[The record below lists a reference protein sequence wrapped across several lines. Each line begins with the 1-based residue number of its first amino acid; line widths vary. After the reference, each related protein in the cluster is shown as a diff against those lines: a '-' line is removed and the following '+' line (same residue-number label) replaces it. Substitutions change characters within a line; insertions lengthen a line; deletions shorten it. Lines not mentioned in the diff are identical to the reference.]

1 MQLANLLFYLSYG
14 VVVLLMYIGVKY
26 RSDNASRSP
35 YWPISLGLIT
45 VASFTF
51 VLAGLTPIV
60 FLSIANSSL
69 VFSGLAIILF
79 IRSWDSSNKKLDP
92 RYFWVAYCAAVV
104 GYEFL
109 RIYTSFGFRVY
120 LMTALVGGISLLGLA
135 ETMLSS
141 SEGKRLQFNVLKAA
155 FVLQFV
161 LLVVRALNNTYGE
174 STSTVYQEEVLGAIL
189 RCMAMG
195 STLLVFISI
204 NNILFEN
211 LLGLERKKAID
222 SELKMLSSL
231 NALAMARDNETGAHI
246 VRTQEYVRCL
256 AHRIRDQG
264 DYVDD
269 LSDEAIDKMHKAAP
283 LHDVGKVGIPD
294 GILYK
299 RGSLTK
305 EEWGVMKTHTLIGE
319 KVLES
324 AKSQLSNILGRDVI
338 DVAIEIAGAHHEQW
352 DGGGYPRGLKGEQIP
367 LSARIMALADMY
379 DALISERVYKSG
391 WDHEDAIAEILGRR
405 GTHFDPV
412 VVEAFAAERDRFQI
426 IAQRHRDLMEEEKA
440 FVDSIESTDHKL
452 RRSEEKF
459 EFLFEHSP
467 IGMAMV
473 DFLTGDFV
481 EVNASLLEST
491 QYTKEEFLK
500 LSFWDITPK
509 EYAPQEE
516 QQLEDL
522 RTKGSFGPNRKEY
535 IRKDGTRFPISIR
548 GFIITDVDSRK
559 LVWGIIE
566 DLSKNQLS
574 L

>member
-1 MQLANLLFYLSYG
+1 MKLANLLFYCSFG
-14 VVVLLMYIGVKY
+14 AVVLLMFIGAQR
-26 RSDNASRSP
+26 RSDKVARSK

-45 VASFTF
+45 LASFTF

-60 FLSIANSSL
+60 FLSIANVSMI
-69 VFSGLAIILF
+69 FSGIAVVLF
-79 IRSWDSSNKKLDP
+79 IRSWDAKNQELKLQ
-92 RYFWVAYCAAVV
+92 YFWIIFFVCIVV
-104 GYEFL
+104 YEFL
-109 RIYTSFGFRVY
+109 RVYFSFSFRVY
-120 LMTALVGGISLLGLA
+120 LITSVVGAISLFGLV
-135 ETMLSS
+135 ETMLVS
-141 SEGKRLQFNVLKAA
+141 GDDKRLQFTVLKVA
-155 FVLQFV
+155 FLLQFA
-161 LLVVRALNNTYGE
+161 LLIVRALNINVG
-174 STSTVYQEEVLGAIL
+174 TSIANVYQEEALSATL

-195 STLLVFISI
+195 STLLIYISI

-211 LLGLERKKAID
+211 LLGLERKKSID
-222 SELKMLSSL
+222 AELKMLSSL

-256 AHRIRDQG
+256 ANRIRNQG
-264 DYVDD
+264 DYVAE
-269 LSDEAIDKMHKAAP
+269 LSDDVIDNIHKAAP

-299 RGSLTK
+299 QGALTK

-319 KVLES
+319 NVLAS
-324 AKSQLSNILGRDVI
+324 AKSQLPNKLGMDVI
-338 DVAIEIAGAHHEQW
+338 DVAIEIAGSHHEQW
-352 DGGGYPRGLKGEQIP
+352 DGGGYPRGLKGNQIP

-391 WDHEDAIAEILGRR
+391 WEHEEAVNEILSKR

-426 IAQRHRDLMEEEKA
+426 IAQRHRDLMGEEKP
-440 FVDSIESTDHKL
+440 FVDSIETFDHKL

-481 EVNASLLEST
+481 EVNTSLLNST

-500 LSFWDITPK
+500 LSFWDITPP
-509 EYAPQEE
+509 EYQPQEE

-522 RTKGSFGPNRKEY
+522 KTKGSFGPNRKEY
-535 IRKDGTRFPISIR
+535 IRKDGTRFPILIR
-548 GFIITDVDSRK
+548 GFIITDVDSRQ

-566 DLSKNQLS
+566 DLSERS
-574 L
+574 

>member
-1 MQLANLLFYLSYG
+1 MKLANLLFYCSFG
-14 VVVLLMYIGVKY
+14 AVVLLMFIGAQR
-26 RSDNASRSP
+26 RSDKVARSK

-45 VASFTF
+45 LASFTF

-60 FLSIANSSL
+60 FLSIANVSMI
-69 VFSGLAIILF
+69 FSGIAVVLF
-79 IRSWDSSNKKLDP
+79 IRSWDAKNQELKLQ
-92 RYFWVAYCAAVV
+92 YFWIIFFVCIVV
-104 GYEFL
+104 YEFL
-109 RIYTSFGFRVY
+109 RVYFSFSFRVY
-120 LMTALVGGISLLGLA
+120 LITSVVGAISLFGLV
-135 ETMLSS
+135 ETMLVS
-141 SEGKRLQFNVLKAA
+141 GGDKRLQFTVLKVA
-155 FVLQFV
+155 FLLQFA
-161 LLVVRALNNTYGE
+161 LLIVRALNINVG
-174 STSTVYQEEVLGAIL
+174 TSIANVYQEEALSATL

-195 STLLVFISI
+195 STLLIYISI

-211 LLGLERKKAID
+211 LLGLERKKSID
-222 SELKMLSSL
+222 AELKMLSSL

-256 AHRIRDQG
+256 ANRIRNQG
-264 DYVDD
+264 DYVAE
-269 LSDEAIDKMHKAAP
+269 LSDDVIDNIHKAAP

-299 RGSLTK
+299 QGALTK

-319 KVLES
+319 NVLAS
-324 AKSQLSNILGRDVI
+324 AKSQLPNKLGMDVI
-338 DVAIEIAGAHHEQW
+338 DVAIEIAGSHHEQW
-352 DGGGYPRGLKGEQIP
+352 DGGGYPRGLKGNQIP

-391 WDHEDAIAEILGRR
+391 WEHEEAVNEILSKR

-426 IAQRHRDLMEEEKA
+426 IAQRHRDLMGEEKP
-440 FVDSIESTDHKL
+440 FVDSIETFDHKL

-481 EVNASLLEST
+481 EVNTSLLNST

-500 LSFWDITPK
+500 LSFWDITPP
-509 EYAPQEE
+509 EYQPQEE

-522 RTKGSFGPNRKEY
+522 KTKGSFGPNRKEY
-535 IRKDGTRFPISIR
+535 IRKDGTRFPILIR
-548 GFIITDVDSRK
+548 GFIITDVDSRQ

-566 DLSKNQLS
+566 DLSERS
-574 L
+574 

>member
-14 VVVLLMYIGVKY
+14 VVVLLMFIGVKN
-26 RSDNASRSP
+26 RSDNASRSS

-45 VASFTF
+45 VACFTF

-60 FLSIANSSL
+60 FLSIANMSL

-79 IRSWDSSNKKLDP
+79 IRSWDSSNRKLDP
-92 RYFWVAYCAAVV
+92 RYFWAAYFIAVI

-109 RIYTSFGFRVY
+109 RIYASFGFRVY
-120 LMTALVGGISLLGLA
+120 LMTALVGGISLLGLV
-135 ETMLSS
+135 ETMLTSN
-141 SEGKRLQFNVLKAA
+141 EGKRLQFNVLKIA
-155 FVLQFV
+155 FVMQFV
-161 LLVVRALNNTYGE
+161 LLVVRALNNTQGL
-174 STSTVYQEEVLGAIL
+174 SSSTVYQEEVLGAIL

-264 DYVDD
+264 DYVED

-319 KVLES
+319 NVLES
-324 AKSQLSNILGRDVI
+324 AKSQLPNLLGRDVI

-391 WDHEDAIAEILGRR
+391 WDHEDAVAEILGRR

-426 IAQRHRDLMEEEKA
+426 IAQRHRDLKEEEKP
-440 FVDSIESTDHKL
+440 FVEAIESSDHKL

-481 EVNASLLEST
+481 EVNASLLGST

-566 DLSKNQLS
+566 DLSKQA
-574 L
+574 

>member
-1 MQLANLLFYLSYG
+1 MQLANLLFYCSFG
-14 VVVLLMYIGVKY
+14 AVVLLMFIGAQR
-26 RSDNASRSP
+26 RSDKVARSK

-45 VASFTF
+45 LASFTF

-60 FLSIANSSL
+60 FLSIANVSMI
-69 VFSGLAIILF
+69 FSGIAVVLF
-79 IRSWDSSNKKLDP
+79 IRSWDAKNQELKLQ
-92 RYFWVAYCAAVV
+92 YFWIIFFVCIVV
-104 GYEFL
+104 YEFL
-109 RIYTSFGFRVY
+109 RVYFSFSFRVY
-120 LMTALVGGISLLGLA
+120 LITSVVGAISLFGLV
-135 ETMLSS
+135 ETMLVS
-141 SEGKRLQFNVLKAA
+141 GDDKRLQFTVLKVA
-155 FVLQFV
+155 FLLQFA
-161 LLVVRALNNTYGE
+161 LLIVRAFNINVG
-174 STSTVYQEEVLGAIL
+174 TSIANVYQEEALSATL

-195 STLLVFISI
+195 STLLIYISI

-211 LLGLERKKAID
+211 LLGLERKKSID
-222 SELKMLSSL
+222 AELKMLSSL

-256 AHRIRDQG
+256 ANRIRNQG
-264 DYVDD
+264 DYVAE
-269 LSDEAIDKMHKAAP
+269 LSDDVIDNIHKAAP

-299 RGSLTK
+299 QGALTK

-319 KVLES
+319 NVLAS
-324 AKSQLSNILGRDVI
+324 AKSQLPNKLGMDVI
-338 DVAIEIAGAHHEQW
+338 DVAIEIAGSHHEQW
-352 DGGGYPRGLKGEQIP
+352 DGGGYPRGLKGNQIP

-391 WDHEDAIAEILGRR
+391 WEHEEAVNEILSKR

-426 IAQRHRDLMEEEKA
+426 IAQRHRDLMGEEKP
-440 FVDSIESTDHKL
+440 FVDSIETFDHKL

-481 EVNASLLEST
+481 EVNTSLLNST

-500 LSFWDITPK
+500 LSFWDITPP
-509 EYAPQEE
+509 EYQPQEE

-522 RTKGSFGPNRKEY
+522 KTKGSFGPNRKEY
-535 IRKDGTRFPISIR
+535 IRKDGTRFPILIR
-548 GFIITDVDSRK
+548 GFIITDVDSRQ

-566 DLSKNQLS
+566 DLSERS
-574 L
+574 

>member
-1 MQLANLLFYLSYG
+1 MKLANLLFYCSFG
-14 VVVLLMYIGVKY
+14 AVVLLMFIGAQR
-26 RSDNASRSP
+26 RSDKVARSK

-45 VASFTF
+45 LASFTF

-60 FLSIANSSL
+60 FLSIANVSMI
-69 VFSGLAIILF
+69 FSGIAVVLF
-79 IRSWDSSNKKLDP
+79 IRSWDAKNQELKLQ
-92 RYFWVAYCAAVV
+92 YFWIIFFVCIVV
-104 GYEFL
+104 YEFL
-109 RIYTSFGFRVY
+109 RVYFSFSFRVY
-120 LMTALVGGISLLGLA
+120 LITSVVGAISLFGLV
-135 ETMLSS
+135 ETMLVSGD
-141 SEGKRLQFNVLKAA
+141 GKRLQFTVLKVA
-155 FVLQFV
+155 FLLQFA
-161 LLVVRALNNTYGE
+161 LLIVRALNINVG
-174 STSTVYQEEVLGAIL
+174 TSIANVYQEEALSATL

-195 STLLVFISI
+195 STLLIYISI

-211 LLGLERKKAID
+211 LLGLERKKSID
-222 SELKMLSSL
+222 AELKMLSSL

-256 AHRIRDQG
+256 ANRIRNQG
-264 DYVDD
+264 DYVAE
-269 LSDEAIDKMHKAAP
+269 LSDDVIDNIHKAAP

-299 RGSLTK
+299 QGALTK

-319 KVLES
+319 NVLAS
-324 AKSQLSNILGRDVI
+324 AKSQLPNKLGMDVI
-338 DVAIEIAGAHHEQW
+338 DVAIEIAGSHHEQW
-352 DGGGYPRGLKGEQIP
+352 DGGGYPRGLKGNQIP

-391 WDHEDAIAEILGRR
+391 WEHEEAVNEILSKR

-426 IAQRHRDLMEEEKA
+426 IAQRHRDLMGEEKP
-440 FVDSIESTDHKL
+440 FVDSIETFDHKL

-481 EVNASLLEST
+481 EVNTSLLNST

-500 LSFWDITPK
+500 LSFWDITPP
-509 EYAPQEE
+509 EYQPQEE

-522 RTKGSFGPNRKEY
+522 KTKGSFGPNRKEY
-535 IRKDGTRFPISIR
+535 IRKDGTRFPILIR
-548 GFIITDVDSRK
+548 GFIITDVDSRQ

-566 DLSKNQLS
+566 DLSERS
-574 L
+574 

>member
-1 MQLANLLFYLSYG
+1 MT
-14 VVVLLMYIGVKY
+14 
-26 RSDNASRSP
+26 
-35 YWPISLGLIT
+35 GL
-45 VASFTF
+45 VS
-51 VLAGLTPIV
+51 
-60 FLSIANSSL
+60 
-69 VFSGLAIILF
+69 
-79 IRSWDSSNKKLDP
+79 
-92 RYFWVAYCAAVV
+92 
-104 GYEFL
+104 
-109 RIYTSFGFRVY
+109 
-120 LMTALVGGISLLGLA
+120 GISLLGLV
-135 ETMLSS
+135 ETMLASR
-141 SEGKRLQFNVLKAA
+141 EDKRLQFNILKIA

-161 LLVVRALNNTYGE
+161 LLVVRALNTNFGA
-174 STSTVYQEEVLGAIL
+174 SIATVYQEDVLSATL
-189 RCMAMG
+189 RCMALG

-211 LLGLERKKAID
+211 LLGLERKKSIEA
-222 SELKMLSSL
+222 ELKMLSSL

-256 AHRIRDQG
+256 ANRIRQQG
-264 DYVDD
+264 DYVEE
-269 LSDEAIDKMHKAAP
+269 LSDDVIENIHKAAP

-299 RGSLTK
+299 QGSLTK

-319 KVLES
+319 NVLAS
-324 AKSQLSNILGRDVI
+324 SKSQLPNRLGMDVI

-352 DGGGYPRGLKGEQIP
+352 DGGGYPRGLKGNQIP
-367 LSARIMALADMY
+367 LSARIMSLADMY

-391 WDHEDAIAEILGRR
+391 WEHEEAVKEILSKR
-405 GTHFDPV
+405 GTHFDPI

-426 IAQRHRDLMEEEKA
+426 IAQRHRDLMGEEKP
-440 FVDSIESTDHKL
+440 FVDSIETFDHKL

-473 DFLTGDFV
+473 DYLTGDFV
-481 EVNASLLEST
+481 EANASLLNST

-500 LSFWDITPK
+500 LSFWDITPS
-509 EYAPQEE
+509 EYQPQED

-535 IRKDGTRFPISIR
+535 IRKDGTRFPILIR

-566 DLSKNQLS
+566 DLSGYSQ
-574 L
+574 

>member
-1 MQLANLLFYLSYG
+1 MQLVNLLFYCSFG
-14 VVVLLMYIGVKY
+14 VVVLLMFIGAQR
-26 RSDNASRSP
+26 RSDKVARSK

-45 VASFTF
+45 LASFTF

-60 FLSIANSSL
+60 FLSIANVSMI
-69 VFSGLAIILF
+69 FSGIAVVLF
-79 IRSWDSSNKKLDP
+79 IRSWDVKNQELKLQ
-92 RYFWVAYCAAVV
+92 YFWIIFFVCIVV
-104 GYEFL
+104 YEFL
-109 RIYTSFGFRVY
+109 RVYFSFSFRVY
-120 LMTALVGGISLLGLA
+120 LITSVVGAISLLGLV
-135 ETMLSS
+135 ETMLVS
-141 SEGKRLQFNVLKAA
+141 GGDKRFQFNVLKVA
-155 FVLQFV
+155 FILQFIL
-161 LLVVRALNNTYGE
+161 LLVRAFNINVG
-174 STSTVYQEEVLGAIL
+174 TSIASVYQEEVLSATL
-189 RCMAMG
+189 RFMAMG
-195 STLLVFISI
+195 STLIIFISI

-211 LLGLERKKAID
+211 LVGLERKKSID
-222 SELKMLSSL
+222 AELKMLSSL

-256 AHRIRDQG
+256 ANRIRNQG
-264 DYVDD
+264 DYVAE
-269 LSDEAIDKMHKAAP
+269 LSDDVIDNIHKAAP

-299 RGSLTK
+299 QGSLTK

-319 KVLES
+319 NVLAS
-324 AKSQLSNILGRDVI
+324 AKSQLPDKLGMDVI

-352 DGGGYPRGLKGEQIP
+352 DGGGYPRGLKGNQIP

-391 WDHEDAIAEILGRR
+391 WEHEEAVNEILSKR

-426 IAQRHRDLMEEEKA
+426 IAQRHRDLMGEEKP
-440 FVDSIESTDHKL
+440 FVDSIETFDHKL

-481 EVNASLLEST
+481 EVNTSLLNST

-500 LSFWDITPK
+500 LSFWDITPP
-509 EYAPQEE
+509 EYQPQEE

-522 RTKGSFGPNRKEY
+522 KTKGSFGPNRKEY
-535 IRKDGTRFPISIR
+535 IRKDGTRFPILIR
-548 GFIITDVDSRK
+548 GFIITDVDSRQ

-566 DLSKNQLS
+566 DLSERLQ
-574 L
+574 

>member
-1 MQLANLLFYLSYG
+1 MKLANLLFYCSFG
-14 VVVLLMYIGVKY
+14 AVVLLMFIGAQR
-26 RSDNASRSP
+26 RSDKVARSK

-45 VASFTF
+45 LASFTF

-60 FLSIANSSL
+60 FLSIANVSMI
-69 VFSGLAIILF
+69 FSGIAVVLF
-79 IRSWDSSNKKLDP
+79 IRSWDAKNQELKLQ
-92 RYFWVAYCAAVV
+92 YFWIIFFVCIVV
-104 GYEFL
+104 YEFL
-109 RIYTSFGFRVY
+109 RVYFSFSFRVY
-120 LMTALVGGISLLGLA
+120 LITSVVGAISLFGLV
-135 ETMLSS
+135 ETMLVS
-141 SEGKRLQFNVLKAA
+141 GDDKRLQFTVLKVA
-155 FVLQFV
+155 FLLQFA
-161 LLVVRALNNTYGE
+161 LLIVRALNINVG
-174 STSTVYQEEVLGAIL
+174 TSIANVYQEDALSATL

-195 STLLVFISI
+195 STLLIYISI

-211 LLGLERKKAID
+211 LLGLERKKSID
-222 SELKMLSSL
+222 AELKMLSSL

-256 AHRIRDQG
+256 ANRIRNQG
-264 DYVDD
+264 DYVAE
-269 LSDEAIDKMHKAAP
+269 LSDDVIDNIHKAAP

-299 RGSLTK
+299 QGALTK

-319 KVLES
+319 NVLAS
-324 AKSQLSNILGRDVI
+324 AKSQLPNKLGMDVI
-338 DVAIEIAGAHHEQW
+338 DVAIEIAGSHHEQW
-352 DGGGYPRGLKGEQIP
+352 DGGGYPRGLKGNQIP

-391 WDHEDAIAEILGRR
+391 WEHEEAVNEILSKR

-426 IAQRHRDLMEEEKA
+426 IAQRHRDLMGEEKP
-440 FVDSIESTDHKL
+440 FVDSIETFDHKL

-481 EVNASLLEST
+481 EVNTSLLNST

-500 LSFWDITPK
+500 LSFWDITPP
-509 EYAPQEE
+509 EYQPQEE

-522 RTKGSFGPNRKEY
+522 KTKGSFGPNRKEY
-535 IRKDGTRFPISIR
+535 IRKDGTRFPILIR
-548 GFIITDVDSRK
+548 GFIITDVDSRQ

-566 DLSKNQLS
+566 DLSERS
-574 L
+574 